1 MNHAAAGKYSG
12 VRAMTTRQHP
22 PQDSD
27 PPLIGI
33 MMLDTEF
40 PRIPGDVGNPGTF
53 SFPVRYETVSGAS
66 AERVVRR
73 ADPLLLP
80 PFLEAARKLEALG
93 VKALATSCG
102 FLALFH
108 QELVRAVNIPVFSSS
123 LLQVYQARA
132 VIQPGQ
138 EVGIIAADSRRLT
151 PRHFAGL
158 GLCPPPKAVVGL
170 EESKEFSAVFFNNK
184 LRLDREKLEQE
195 VVAAARQ
202 LIQRHPRVG
211 AVVLECTNL
220 PPYAGAVQKVCGLPV
235 FDVVTLIN
243 YAYLVVHNDF

>member
-1 MNHAAAGKYSG
+1 MITS
-12 VRAMTTRQHP
+12 RLHP
-22 PQDSD
+22 FQDSD
-27 PPLIGI
+27 HPLIGI
-33 MMLDTEF
+33 IMLDTEF

-53 SFPVRYETVSGAS
+53 SFPVRYEIVNGAS
-66 AERVVRR
+66 AERVVHQ

-80 PFLEAARKLEALG
+80 PFLEAARKLETQG

-132 VIQPGQ
+132 IIKRDQ

-158 GLCPPPKAVVGL
+158 GLSPPPKAVVGL
-170 EESKEFSAVFFNNK
+170 EGAGEFSAVFFNNK
-184 LRLDREKLEQE
+184 PHLDREKLEQE
-195 VVAAARQ
+195 VVAVARQ

-211 AVVLECTNL
+211 ALVLECTNL
-220 PPYAGAVQKVCGLPV
+220 PPYAGAVQEFCGLPV

-243 YAYLVVHNDF
+243 YAYAVVCQRPQAVGI

>member
-1 MNHAAAGKYSG
+1 MIIG
-12 VRAMTTRQHP
+12 QHP
-22 PQDSD
+22 FQDSGH
-27 PPLIGI
+27 PLIGI
-33 MMLDTEF
+33 IMLDTEF

-53 SFPVRYETVSGAS
+53 SFPVRYEIVSGAS
-66 AERVVRR
+66 AERVVRQ

-80 PFLEAARKLEALG
+80 PFLDAARKLETLG

-123 LLQVYQARA
+123 LLQVHQAGAIIRKD
-132 VIQPGQ
+132 Q
-138 EVGIIAADSRRLT
+138 EVGIITADSRSLT
-151 PRHFAGL
+151 AKHFSGL
-158 GLCPPPKAVVGL
+158 GVSPPPTAIIGL
-170 EESKEFSAVFFNNK
+170 EVAEEFPAVFLQNQD
-184 LRLDREKLEQE
+184 RLDREKLEQE

-202 LIQRHPRVG
+202 LIQRHPRIG

-220 PPYAGAVQKVCGLPV
+220 PPYAGAVQEFCGLPV

-243 YAYLVVHNDF
+243 YAYLVVHNGF